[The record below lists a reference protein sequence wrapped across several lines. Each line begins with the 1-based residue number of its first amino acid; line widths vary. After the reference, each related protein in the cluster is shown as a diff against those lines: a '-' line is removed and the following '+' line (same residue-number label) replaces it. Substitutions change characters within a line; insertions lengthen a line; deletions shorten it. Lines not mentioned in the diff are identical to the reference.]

1 MSEYLGVYSSFSAG
15 TSRGTVLS
23 TQVAEGTEGPPQPG
37 KLNSVVAKT
46 KDRQYI
52 TTQSL
57 LESELNVAKIRLVS
71 TIPNKLVDKD
81 VSGRAFVGFILTGVQ
96 ESHSEKLEIV
106 PLPGDS
112 FASYF
117 YGANPRQFSFSGML
131 LNTEQDK
138 WRDSFEQLYEGYLRG
153 SVSSRNYNI
162 VQISYNGRV
171 VSGWLTN
178 MSQQLDS
185 GNDHYSMFNFTVLV
199 SRVDMAGGSKNFKDY
214 LVKVMDGDEFSIAN
228 LDSDYAILD
237 TTNYNAMVD
246 PIRTGMVL
254 PPKKPRKRK
263 GKKKVT
269 PDCYIPATV
278 DSAGNPINNGAA
290 TANTHINDATVCST
304 IATISATSRKANEL
318 FDKGQELLNT
328 RSKDGVVSQA
338 NIDKAEQLFDQAT
351 ALRQDVE
358 DRLNN
363 KDSELSKQL
372 AKESADLLALYKEAS
387 EDFFN
392 PDRQAKAQAAFA
404 AGALPV
410 GKSTLKVVSGD
421 QLGEVK
427 AVLDLDDEVK
437 YVRSNA
443 AALLSTA
450 KKARAEQNKK
460 NKEDAAKNKKEA
472 AARANAAATGL

>member
-23 TQVAEGTEGPPQPG
+23 TQVAEGTEGPPESG

-52 TTQSL
+52 TTQNL
-57 LESELNVAKIRLVS
+57 LDSELNVAKIRLVS

-81 VSGRAFVGFILTGVQ
+81 VRGRAFVGFILTGVQ

-117 YGANPRQFSFSGML
+117 YGANPRKFSFSGML

-214 LVKVMDGDEFSIAN
+214 LV
-228 LDSDYAILD
+228 
-237 TTNYNAMVD
+237 T
-246 PIRTGMVL
+246 
-254 PPKKPRKRK
+254 
-263 GKKKVT
+263 
-269 PDCYIPATV
+269 
-278 DSAGNPINNGAA
+278 
-290 TANTHINDATVCST
+290 
-304 IATISATSRKANEL
+304 
-318 FDKGQELLNT
+318 
-328 RSKDGVVSQA
+328 
-338 NIDKAEQLFDQAT
+338 
-351 ALRQDVE
+351 LRCI
-358 DRLNN
+358 
-363 KDSELSKQL
+363 
-372 AKESADLLALYKEAS
+372 
-387 EDFFN
+387 
-392 PDRQAKAQAAFA
+392 
-404 AGALPV
+404 V
-410 GKSTLKVVSGD
+410 GSH
-421 QLGEVK
+421 
-427 AVLDLDDEVK
+427 
-437 YVRSNA
+437 
-443 AALLSTA
+443 
-450 KKARAEQNKK
+450 
-460 NKEDAAKNKKEA
+460 
-472 AARANAAATGL
+472 

>member
-23 TQVAEGTEGPPQPG
+23 TQVAEGTEGPPEPG
-37 KLNSVVAKT
+37 KLNSVEAKT

-52 TTQSL
+52 TTQNL
-57 LESELNVAKIRLVS
+57 LDSELNVAKIRLVS

-81 VSGRAFVGFILTGVQ
+81 VRGRAFVGFILTGVQ

-185 GNDHYSMFNFTVLV
+185 GNDHYAMFNFTVLV

-237 TTNYNAMVD
+237 TTNYNAMID

-263 GKKKVT
+263 KKKVT
-269 PDCYIPATV
+269 PDCYNPATV

-290 TANTHINDATVCST
+290 TANTHINDATVCSA
-304 IATISATSRKANEL
+304 IATVSATARKAQDIFQN
-318 FDKGQELLNT
+318 GQELLKP
-328 RSKDGVVSQA
+328 KDGVVSQA
-338 NIDKAEQLFDQAT
+338 NIKAAEKLFHKAS
-351 ALRQDVE
+351 ALQQGVE
-358 DRLNN
+358 DSLNN

-372 AKESADLLALYKEAS
+372 AKESADVLAYYKKAS
-387 EDFFN
+387 KDNSN
-392 PDRQAKAQAAFA
+392 PDRKAKAAA
-404 AGALPV
+404 ALEDQRLRV
-410 GKSTLKVVSGD
+410 GKATLNVYAYDVDGLEDKAEVDRGD
-421 QLGEVK
+421 S
-427 AVLDLDDEVK
+427 AK
-437 YVRSNA
+437 YIRANA
-443 AALLSTA
+443 AALLVTA
-450 KKARAEQNKK
+450 KNARTKQNKK
-460 NKEDAAKNKKEA
+460 NKEDTETNAREA
-472 AARANAAATGL
+472 ATRANAQATGL

>member
-23 TQVAEGTEGPPQPG
+23 TQVAEGTEGPPEPG

-57 LESELNVAKIRLVS
+57 LDSELNVAKIRLVS
-71 TIPNKLVDKD
+71 TIPNKLVSED
-81 VSGRAFVGFILTGVQ
+81 VRGRAFVGFILTGVQ

-214 LVKVMDGDEFSIAN
+214 LVRVMDGDEFSIAN

-269 PDCYIPATV
+269 PDCYVPAKTTV
-278 DSAGNPINNGAA
+278 DGDLINNGAA
-290 TANTHINDATVCST
+290 TANTHINDATVCSA
-304 IATISATSRKANEL
+304 IATVSATMRKSEEL
-318 FDKGQELLNT
+318 FKEGADLLNK
-328 RSKDGVVSQA
+328 RGKDGVVSQA
-338 NIDKAEQLFDQAT
+338 NIDDAELLFDKAS
-351 ALRQDVE
+351 ALRQGVE
-358 DRLNN
+358 DTLNN

-372 AKESADLLALYKEAS
+372 AKESADVLALYNVAS
-387 EDFFN
+387 RDLVN
-392 PDRQAKAQAAFA
+392 PDRQAKAKAALE
-404 AGALPV
+404 AGTLPV
-410 GKSTLKVVSGD
+410 GKAKLRVVSGAELGD
-421 QLGEVK
+421 QK
-427 AVLDLDDEVK
+427 AELDLSNSAK
-437 YVRSNA
+437 YIRANA
-443 AALLSTA
+443 AALLVTA
-450 KKARAEQNKK
+450 KNARTKQNKK
-460 NKEDAAKNKKEA
+460 NKEDTETNAREA
-472 AARANAAATGL
+472 ATRANAQATGL

>member
-23 TQVAEGTEGPPQPG
+23 TQVAEGTEGTPEPG

-52 TTQSL
+52 TTQNL
-57 LESELNVAKIRLVS
+57 LDSELNVAKIRLVS

-81 VSGRAFVGFILTGVQ
+81 VRGRAFVGFILTGVQ

-214 LVKVMDGDEFSIAN
+214 LVNVMDGDEFSIAN

-263 GKKKVT
+263 KKKVT
-269 PDCYIPATV
+269 PDCYIPAKST
-278 DSAGNPINNGAA
+278 SAGNPINNGAA
-290 TANTHINDATVCST
+290 TANTHINDATVCGV
-304 IATISATSRKANEL
+304 IATVKAQRAKADELSKQAT
-318 FDKGQELLNT
+318 ELLAKKE
-328 RSKDGVVSQA
+328 KDGVTSQA
-338 NIDKAEQLFDQAT
+338 NIDKANKLFTESA
-351 ALRQDVE
+351 ALKRKVE
-358 DRLNN
+358 ESLAKTDSDLN
-363 KDSELSKQL
+363 KQL
-372 AKESADLLALYKEAS
+372 VQEAKDTIAYYKRAA
-387 EDFFN
+387 EDNTN
-392 PDRQAKAQAAFA
+392 PDRAAKAGAAIK
-404 AGALPV
+404 AGTIPV
-410 GKSTLKVVSGD
+410 GTATIRFTADGTAPPTVDLGPTTTAEAILKSSAA
-421 QLGEVK
+421 QI
-427 AVLDLDDEVK
+427 
-437 YVRSNA
+437 VRVQ
-443 AALLSTA
+443 
-450 KKARAEQNKK
+450 KQRDKQNKK
-460 NKEDAAKNKKEA
+460 NEEDAEKNKKEA
-472 AARANAAATGL
+472 AARANAAAGGL

>member
-23 TQVAEGTEGPPQPG
+23 TQVAEGTEGPAQPG

-57 LESELNVAKIRLVS
+57 LDSELNVAKIRLVS
-71 TIPNKLVDKD
+71 TIPNKVVHED
-81 VSGRAFVGFILTGVQ
+81 VRGKAFVGFILTGVQ

-117 YGANPRQFSFSGML
+117 YGSNPRQFSFSGML

-162 VQISYNGRV
+162 VQVSYNGRV

-185 GNDHYSMFNFTVLV
+185 SNDHYSMFNFTVLV
-199 SRVDMAGGSKNFKDY
+199 SRIDMAGGSKNFKDY

-278 DSAGNPINNGAA
+278 DSVGNQINNGAA
-290 TANTHINDATVCST
+290 TASTHINDATVCSV
-304 IATISATSRKANEL
+304 IATVKAQRAKAADLFKEATKLVATK
-318 FDKGQELLNT
+318 D
-328 RSKDGVVSQA
+328 KDGVVSQA
-338 NIDKAEQLFDQAT
+338 NIDKAKKLFTEST
-351 ALRQDVE
+351 AIYRKVE
-358 DRLNN
+358 ESLAKADSDLN
-363 KDSELSKQL
+363 KQL
-372 AKESADLLALYKEAS
+372 AQEARDTIAYYKKAAADNT
-387 EDFFN
+387 N
-392 PDRQAKAQAAFA
+392 PDRAAKAQAAID
-404 AGALPV
+404 AGSISV
-410 GKSTLKVVSGD
+410 GTATIRINSD
-421 QLGEVK
+421 
-427 AVLDLDDEVK
+427 
-437 YVRSNA
+437 NA
-443 AALLSTA
+443 APTVQLAGTPTA
-450 KKARAEQNKK
+450 DQNSQNAAVIIVNVQKARDAKIKENE
-460 NKEDAAKNKKEA
+460 EDAEKNRKEA
-472 AARANAAATGL
+472 AARANAAAGGL